1 MAKPRISTETRKKYG
16 PWGLRKHDDEILTL
30 RLQGHTLQHIADVF
44 GTSRESVR
52 NAVARQLL
60 AMKVKGGALTSNP
73 QESPLRDGDDAENGE
88 PILAQGRG

>member
-1 MAKPRISTETRKKYG
+1 MADQSTTTETRRKYG
-16 PWGLRKHDDEILTL
+16 PWGLRKHDEEILTL
-30 RLQGHTLQHIADVF
+30 RLQGRTLQEIADHF

-73 QESPLRDGDDAENGE
+73 QEPPSDRDDAANGE
-88 PILAQGRG
+88 PIVARGRG

>member
-1 MAKPRISTETRKKYG
+1 MAKTRIKTETRKKYG

-73 QESPLRDGDDAENGE
+73 PEPTSAGDDTAIGE
-88 PILAQGRG
+88 PIVAQGRG